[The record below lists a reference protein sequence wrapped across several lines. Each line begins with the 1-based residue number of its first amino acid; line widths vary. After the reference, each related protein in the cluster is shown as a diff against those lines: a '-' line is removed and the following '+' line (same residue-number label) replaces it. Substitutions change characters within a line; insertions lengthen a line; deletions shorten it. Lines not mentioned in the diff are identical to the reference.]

1 MIELCLAVDQCV
13 SWPDS
18 ATVGR
23 STAGRSTATATTTLL
38 ADWSPDIDIDIDA
51 WMRWR
56 SQQFRVCMQNRQS
69 TIAVAAVTLHNISR
83 AVDWA
88 CKSPLLVACL
98 SWLWVLFPIAVED
111 FHSFITNLIELPLL
125 LLLPG
130 GTRSPPSLSLSL
142 SRSWGLLFSVFRCL
156 HLANDYEL
164 IFDCTISPFMHA
176 YVAYDMNIIFFCFVL
191 KFQLTIVPLP
201 VFCLCMYDP
210 QLWSWDMIVCC
221 FFLVIS
227 TRAPAVV
234 QRNEKQIYDLY
245 THVL

>member
-69 TIAVAAVTLHNISR
+69 TISVAAVTLHNISR

-98 SWLWVLFPIAVED
+98 SWLWVLFPIAVAD

-130 GTRSPPSLSLSL
+130 GTRSLPISLSLSFSLGLGISFFL
-142 SRSWGLLFSVFRCL
+142 SFDVCTLQMIMNWFLIARS
-156 HLANDYEL
+156 
-164 IFDCTISPFMHA
+164 
-176 YVAYDMNIIFFCFVL
+176 VL
-191 KFQLTIVPLP
+191 
-201 VFCLCMYDP
+201 LCMHTLHMIWISSSSASYWNFNW
-210 QLWSWDMIVCC
+210 QLYRYQYFASVCMILSCD
-221 FFLVIS
+221 LE
-227 TRAPAVV
+227 TWLYVV
-234 QRNEKQIYDLY
+234 SS
-245 THVL
+245 